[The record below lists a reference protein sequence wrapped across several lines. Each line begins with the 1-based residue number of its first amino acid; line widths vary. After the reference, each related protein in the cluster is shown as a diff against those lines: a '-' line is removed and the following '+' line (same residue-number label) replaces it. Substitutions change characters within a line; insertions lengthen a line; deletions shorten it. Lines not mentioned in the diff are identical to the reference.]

1 MNRPRSRKPRAGTEQ
16 FVARLYTLAEAYEIL
31 ARFQGS
37 RRARCARSDRKGERA
52 RRRARET

>member
-1 MNRPRSRKPRAGTEQ
+1 MNRPRSRKPRACTDE

-31 ARFQGS
+31 ARLPGS
-37 RRARCARSDRKGERA
+37 TRAGCARSDRKGERA